1 MGRASGPSQ
10 TRPGQGR
17 WVRLVGVAV
26 GLAILMPV
34 VIPTARWLGLWRP
47 AEPAVWVRPA
57 ADADLAPEFAV
68 RTVDGRPFALADYR
82 GRPVILFFMAAWC
95 SPCLFEAR
103 ALARLYQEY
112 RDRGLEVLAVDVDP
126 SETEA
131 DVKTFQARGVP
142 DAGYAWALDRGGLL
156 VRAFKVRALDT
167 TVIIGP
173 DGRIVYRDEL
183 GTPYETLKEV
193 VEQLWK

>member
-1 MGRASGPSQ
+1 MGQAGGP
-10 TRPGQGR
+10 RP
-17 WVRLVGVAV
+17 WLRLVWAAV
-26 GLAILMPV
+26 GLAVVMPV

-47 AEPAVWVRPA
+47 AEPTAWVKLA
-57 ADADLAPEFAV
+57 AGADLAPEFSV
-68 RTVDGRPFALADYR
+68 RTVDGGRFALADYR

-95 SPCLFEAR
+95 SPCIFEAR
-103 ALARLYQEY
+103 ALARLHQEY
-112 RDRGLEVLAVDVDP
+112 RDRGLEILAVDVDP

-131 DVKTFQARGVP
+131 DVQAFKARGVP
-142 DAGYAWALDRGGLL
+142 EAAYAWALDQGGLL

-173 DGRIVYRDEL
+173 DGRIVYRDEVA
-183 GTPYETLKEV
+183 TPYETLKEV

>member
-1 MGRASGPSQ
+1 M
-10 TRPGQGR
+10 
-17 WVRLVGVAV
+17 VGVAV